1 MSEDKDDFP
10 DKDSEQD
17 NGDRD
22 GIMDYLVEFM
32 REGRH
37 AERLFRENFC
47 ELVVNKVFDDFG
59 YEGLCNLMVQIDTRA
74 KWISDILIENSD
86 FDDVMF
92 KKYGVYDANITD
104 KARDTKAMM
113 EMNGKIWRLRKK
125 YASVIVDE
133 IMAPEMP
140 KAI

>member
-1 MSEDKDDFP
+1 MSEDRDDFP
-10 DKDSEQD
+10 DKESGGEPS
-17 NGDRD
+17 DRD

-32 REGRH
+32 RGGRH
-37 AERLFRENFC
+37 AERLFRENYC
-47 ELVVNKVFDDFG
+47 EIVVNKIFDDFG

-86 FDDVMF
+86 FDDIMF
-92 KKYGVYDANITD
+92 KKYGVYDSDVTD

-133 IMAPEMP
+133 IMAMKEN
-140 KAI
+140 